1 MTEQSIEMI
10 PISSI
15 RVLNPRVRNKTK
27 FLEIVGNISKLGL
40 KKPITVSRR
49 GEGEEGFDLVCGQ
62 GRLEAY
68 VALGQSEVPAMV
80 IDVPREDRFIMS
92 LVENIARRTPKS
104 LEFARELQVLRER
117 GYTQPQIAEKLDVSE
132 GYVSMLLRLLKNGEE
147 RLIRG
152 VERGEIPI
160 AVAVDIAAAGDD
172 GVQQGLREAYESGA
186 LRGHALVKARRLV
199 EQRRNR
205 GKTLR
210 GDKSGSRDKS
220 GRAAAKK
227 TVSAQSLVRTYNKE
241 VQRQAL
247 LVKKARLCETRLTFI
262 QTALRDLFRDENF
275 LNLLKAESL
284 DTAPKYIRDRVRAGK
299 P

>member
-1 MTEQSIEMI
+1 MTERQIEMI
-10 PISSI
+10 PVAAI
-15 RVLNPRVRNKTK
+15 RVLNPRARNKSK
-27 FLEIVGNISKLGL
+27 FLEIVGNISKVGL

-49 GEGEEGFDLVCGQ
+49 GAGDEGYDLVCGQ

-68 VALGQSEVPAMV
+68 TALGQTEVPAVV

-104 LEFARELQVLRER
+104 LEFAREVQTLTER
-117 GYTQPQIAEKLDVSE
+117 GYSQLQIAEKLDVSE
-132 GYVSMLLRLLKNGEE
+132 GYVAMLLRLVTNGED
-147 RLIRG
+147 RLLRG

-160 AVAVDIAAAGDD
+160 AVAVEIAAADDD
-172 GVQQGLREAYESGA
+172 GVQKSLREAYESGK
-186 LRGHALVKARRLV
+186 LRGQALVKARRLV
-199 EQRRNR
+199 EQRRSR
-205 GKTLR
+205 GKTL
-210 GDKSGSRDKS
+210 SRDKS
-220 GRAAAKK
+220 GRTAGKK
-227 TVSAQSLVRTYNKE
+227 PVTADSIVRTYNKE

-275 LNLLKAESL
+275 QNLLKAESL

-299 P
+299 R

>member
-1 MTEQSIEMI
+1 MTERQIEMI
-10 PISSI
+10 PVSAI
-15 RVLNPRVRNKTK
+15 RVLNPRARNKSK
-27 FLEIVGNISKLGL
+27 FLEIVGNISKVGL

-49 GEGEEGFDLVCGQ
+49 GAGDEGYDLVCGQ

-68 VALGQSEVPAMV
+68 TALGQTEVPAVV

-104 LEFARELQVLRER
+104 LEFAREVQTLTER
-117 GYTQPQIAEKLDVSE
+117 GYTQLEIAEKLDVSE
-132 GYVSMLLRLLKNGEE
+132 GYVAMLLRLVTNGED
-147 RLIRG
+147 RLLRG

-160 AVAVDIAAAGDD
+160 AVAVEIAAADDD
-172 GVQQGLREAYESGA
+172 GVQKSLREAYESGK
-186 LRGHALVKARRLV
+186 LRGQALVKARRLV
-199 EQRRNR
+199 EQRRSR
-205 GKTLR
+205 GKTL
-210 GDKSGSRDKS
+210 SRDKS
-220 GRAAAKK
+220 GRIAGKK
-227 TVSAQSLVRTYNKE
+227 PVTADSIVRTYNKE

-275 LNLLKAESL
+275 QNLLKAESL

-299 P
+299 R

>member
-1 MTEQSIEMI
+1 MREKRIEMI
-10 PISSI
+10 PVSAV
-15 RVLNPRVRNKTK
+15 RVLNPRARSKTK

-49 GEGEEGFDLVCGQ
+49 GEGDEEFDLVCGQ

-68 VALGQSEVPAMV
+68 IALGQTEVPAVV

-104 LEFARELQVLRER
+104 LEFAREVQALSDR
-117 GYTQPQIAEKLDVSE
+117 GYNQPQIAEKLDVSE
-132 GYVSMLLRLLKNGEE
+132 AYVSMLLRLLKHGEE

-152 VERGEIPI
+152 VERGEIPM
-160 AVAVDIAAAGDD
+160 AVAADIAAADDD
-172 GVQQGLREAYESGA
+172 GVQKSLREAYESGK
-186 LRGHALVKARRLV
+186 LRGQALMKARRLV

-205 GKTLR
+205 GKTLN
-210 GDKSGSRDKS
+210 RDKNS
-220 GRAAAKK
+220 RSATKR
-227 TVSAQSLVRTYNKE
+227 TVTADSLVRTYNKE

-262 QTALRDLFRDENF
+262 QTALRDLFRDEYF
-275 LNLLKAESL
+275 QNLLKAEGL
-284 DTAPKYIRDRVRAGK
+284 DTAPKYIRDRVRAGTR
-299 P
+299 